1 MNETGQSTANP
12 AVATSRIDDKE
23 SKMATAKDGKQL
35 GKPTV
40 GGESKDKKKVF
51 LNVISDIEQSFLNN
65 QKPKSPYDYIDKKLQ
80 KIQINPGMPYL
91 GTSVDDI
98 LEIRNQVNE
107 AQDLEAENK
116 FILAK
121 YFIDKQAVEEPIQDD
136 DDEYIK
142 PQNDPYQ
149 LKTVYGITQD
159 EEFEPYSDDEEA
171 VQLELQPFDTAT
183 SIGYQHLLTHMPIQ
197 FRTRRSDIIVSS
209 TLQITLAPAD
219 GDYVPLDQAK
229 LTPEQ
234 I

>member
-1 MNETGQSTANP
+1 
-12 AVATSRIDDKE
+12 
-23 SKMATAKDGKQL
+23 
-35 GKPTV
+35 
-40 GGESKDKKKVF
+40 
-51 LNVISDIEQSFLNN
+51 
-65 QKPKSPYDYIDKKLQ
+65 
-80 KIQINPGMPYL
+80 MPYL

-121 YFIDKQAVEEPIQDD
+121 YFIDKQVMEEPIQDD

-171 VQLELQPFDTAT
+171 V
-183 SIGYQHLLTHMPIQ
+183 
-197 FRTRRSDIIVSS
+197 
-209 TLQITLAPAD
+209 
-219 GDYVPLDQAK
+219 
-229 LTPEQ
+229 
-234 I
+234 